1 MTQDHQALA
10 DAVADAVRS
19 VPGVVDLHTGT
30 YGEVATYLPGRRV
43 NGVRVRDDGVE
54 VHVVLAYGAPVPQ
67 TAHRVRLAVQA
78 LTPGPVDVTV
88 QDVVGISADD
98 EPESP
103 DRSDPTRSGTPTDHR
118 S

>member
-1 MTQDHQALA
+1 MTQDHQDPA
-10 DAVADAVRS
+10 DAVADAVRN

-54 VHVVLAYGAPVPQ
+54 VHVVLAYGAPVPR
-67 TAHRVRLAVQA
+67 TAHQVRLAVQA
-78 LTPGPVDVTV
+78 LIPGPVDVTV
-88 QDVVGISADD
+88 QDVVESTAADG
-98 EPESP
+98 PATP
-103 DRSDPTRSGTPTDHR
+103 DRSVTARTGTPMDHR